1 MTSSQ
6 YKLIHIFFRDE
17 KLTITLEI
25 NINPD
30 NIKDIKVKLKFLY
43 EFKFSE
49 NDDNNSLILI
59 FEIISD
65 SLNENKISNHCSYF
79 LFDEKNNGKNDGKEM
94 KFEIISLISEEE
106 GKQNDDEYEFVIED
120 DGSDDEEYRK
130 NVNLNMNI
138 TKTIYNEEQENL
150 WIEHKTEHGH
160 SYWWNKVTD
169 ESRWEKPSDLKPYEL
184 KSFDQQ
190 STSSVKYKITNK
202 NENKKD
208 NIVDYTSEVKQI
220 KIEDKLIKLLKNS
233 EIKHVDVIKEKIL
246 YHLRLTITMNNISPI
261 KNIIFIITE
270 LIKFVDHFKITGEEK
285 KSLIIS
291 SIAIFLETE
300 NFCKE
305 ENDFIVRIICPEL
318 IDILISIDKRKIKLR
333 NKPVNCFSKPW
344 LT

>member
-1 MTSSQ
+1 MASSQ

-30 NIKDIKVKLKFLY
+30 NKKDIKVKLKFLY
-43 EFKFSE
+43 EFKFSDSE
-49 NDDNNSLILI
+49 NNSLILI
-59 FEIISD
+59 FEIVSD
-65 SLNENKISNHCSYF
+65 SLNENKISNHCSYL
-79 LFDEKNNGKNDGKEM
+79 LFDENNDGKNDGKEM
-94 KFEIISLISEEE
+94 KFEIISLGSEE

-130 NVNLNMNI
+130 NFN
-138 TKTIYNEEQENL
+138 TKKTIYNEEQDNQ

-184 KSFDQQ
+184 NSFEQQ
-190 STSSVKYKITNK
+190 STSSVKYKISNK
-202 NENKKD
+202 NDDKNND
-208 NIVDYTSEVKQI
+208 IVDYTTKIKQI

-246 YHLRLTITMNNISPI
+246 YHLRLTITMNNISPV

-270 LIKFVDHFKITGEEK
+270 LIKFVNHFKITEEEK

-291 SIAIFLETE
+291 SIAIFLESE
-300 NFCKE
+300 NYCKE
-305 ENDFIVRIICPEL
+305 ENDFIVKIICPEL
-318 IDILISIDKRKIKLR
+318 IDILISIDKGKIKLQ